1 MPIEIIGM
9 IGSQDESRSS
19 DSTVHVST
27 ASGISPDHIAKF
39 ARVHEA
45 SGFDQVLIGYRAT
58 TAGGFAVASYAA
70 HYTKKLGFLI
80 AHRPGFVQPTVA
92 ARLAA
97 TLDQLSRGR
106 IALHIIS
113 GGSDADQQRDG
124 DFEDHD
130 TRYRR
135 SGEYM
140 EVMRRVWTSDEPFDY
155 NGEFYRFAGAY
166 SHVKP
171 LQEPHIPLYFGGA
184 STAAVSVGAEYADV
198 YALWGEPLSG
208 VKERIDMIYQ
218 ASAVFGRMPRIQL
231 SIRPILGKTESSAW
245 KRAHSI
251 LDKLDRP
258 PRPLDNAIAS
268 VRSEGSRRLLEYADR
283 SDVHDERLWMPLA
296 AATGAA
302 GNTTALVG
310 TAEQVGDSLLR
321 YYELGVRAFLL
332 RGFDP
337 MNDAVEYGQ
346 RLLPLLR
353 ERVRA
358 IDNAS

>member
-1 MPIEIIGM
+1 MSVELIGM
-9 IGSQDESRSS
+9 IGSQDESRLS

-39 ARVHEA
+39 ARVHEV
-45 SGFDQVLIGYRAT
+45 SGFDRVLIGYRAT
-58 TAGGFAVASYAA
+58 TADGFAVASYAA
-70 HYTKKLGFLI
+70 HYTTRLGFLI
-80 AHRPGFVQPTVA
+80 AHRPGFVQPTVT

-113 GGSDADQQRDG
+113 GGSDSDQQRDG

-155 NGEFYRFAGAY
+155 HGEFYRFAGAY
-166 SHVKP
+166 SQVKP
-171 LQEPHIPLYFGGA
+171 LQQPHIPLYFGGA
-184 STAAVSVGAEYADV
+184 STAAVSVGAQYADV
-198 YALWGEPLSG
+198 YALWGEPLDG
-208 VKERIDMIYQ
+208 VKERIDMIHQ
-218 ASAVFGRMPRIQL
+218 ASAVFGRIPRIQL
-231 SIRPILGKTESSAW
+231 SVRPILAKTESAAW

-251 LDKLDRP
+251 LDRLGHSSK
-258 PRPLDNAIAS
+258 PLDNAIAS
-268 VRSEGSRRLLEYADR
+268 AGSEGARRLLEYADH

-310 TAEQVGDSLLR
+310 TAEQIVDSLLR

-337 MNDAVEYGQ
+337 MNDAAEYGHT
-346 RLLPLLR
+346 LLPLLR
-353 ERVRA
+353 ERVEA
-358 IDNAS
+358 IDKES